1 MSTPFPEG
9 VRSKMRTAFTQ
20 DARARVR
27 AAALLAALLSSMLF
41 AACELDG
48 ASKKRAASADGD
60 AQDQRSLTTARPLPP
75 AQSAHATNSQKQGW
89 TMLDGRRA
97 VLEDFK
103 GQAVVLD
110 FYATYCPPCLE
121 EIPHLVKLQKQYGPQ
136 GLKVVGLNVGGEE
149 DQAKVPEFVQRLG
162 IQYQLGNP
170 DRLFVDAFFGGNTAI
185 PQTLV
190 FDREGRLV
198 KHLTGYDKEIA
209 AQLEEAIQTALGTKE
224 AKSDE

>member
-1 MSTPFPEG
+1 
-9 VRSKMRTAFTQ
+9 MRLPVTEHSF
-20 DARARVR
+20 ARRLA
-27 AAALLAALLSSMLF
+27 AAALVALLSSMLF

-48 ASKKRAASADGD
+48 ASKKRVD
-60 AQDQRSLTTARPLPP
+60 ANNNAQQNQGSLTTARPLPP
-75 AQSAHATNSQKQGW
+75 SQSAGATNAQKQGW
-89 TMLDGRRA
+89 TMLDGQRA

-136 GLKVVGLNVGGEE
+136 GLKVIGLNVGGEE
-149 DQAKVPEFVQRLG
+149 DQAKVPEFVKRLG

-198 KHLTGYDKEIA
+198 KHLTGYDAQIA
-209 AQLEEAIQTALGTKE
+209 AQLEEAIQTALGTKSE
-224 AKSDE
+224 KTE